1 MRAFSTLVLAAC
13 TWLALGSQAFADV
26 TISIHDGL
34 VSLSAKDATVRQI
47 LTEWARVGRT
57 RIVNVE
63 RIAGAP
69 ITIELT
75 NVPEQEALDLLMR
88 SLSGYLVAPRA
99 PIVSDAS
106 QFDKIIVLP
115 AAASPRPAVSAAAA
129 PPPAPFGQLNGIMP
143 TPEDDDNR
151 PGGPQLPPALSP
163 IFNNVPQPN
172 PNNPQQ
178 NPRRPGNTQPPSPG
192 PGLFGA
198 VPQNDP
204 QVAPPGPVPP
214 GPQPTTSPFGAV
226 SAPGMIA
233 PAASQPGQVVPQG
246 PPGPQP
252 GQVVPQAPQGPQQR
266 RPNDN

>member
-1 MRAFSTLVLAAC
+1 MRAFSTLLLAGVA
-13 TWLALGSQAFADV
+13 WLILGSAAFADV
-26 TISIHDGL
+26 QISIHDGR
-34 VSLSAKDATVRQI
+34 VSLTAKDATVRQI

-57 RIVNVE
+57 QIVNVE
-63 RIAGAP
+63 RISGAP

-88 SLSGYLVAPRA
+88 SLSGYLVAPRT

-115 AAASPRPAVSAAAA
+115 AAATPRPAVSASAA

-143 TPEDDDNR
+143 TPEDDESNR

-163 IFNNVPQPN
+163 IFNNIPQPN

-178 NPRRPGNTQPPSPG
+178 NPQRPFNTQP
-192 PGLFGA
+192 
-198 VPQNDP
+198 
-204 QVAPPGPVPP
+204 VAPPGPFGGPQPEQPVAQPAPVQP
-214 GPQPTTSPFGAV
+214 GPQPATNPFGAV

-233 PAASQPGQVVPQG
+233 PAATQPGQVVPQG
-246 PPGPQP
+246 QQP
-252 GQVVPQAPQGPQQR
+252 R
-266 RPNDN
+266 RSPND